1 MPRQKGTIT
10 SSPLSPGDSDS
21 GIQVS
26 PTPVI
31 SQEDSETK
39 NNSNEDIKSVEFPS
53 DHVNLKRIV
62 LNEPILTI
70 KEFLPSPSSKH
81 LSNRNDG
88 ESLYDEGYQ
97 VFPRYNIHPMYI
109 LLLYFVDF

>member
-31 SQEDSETK
+31 SRENSVTK
-39 NNSNEDIKSVEFPS
+39 NNSNEDIKSVELPS
-53 DHVNLKRIV
+53 DHVNSKRLV
-62 LNEPILTI
+62 SNEPTITI
-70 KEFLPSPSSKH
+70 KEFLPSPSSNHK
-81 LSNRNDG
+81 LNRNDG

-97 VFPRYNIHPMYI
+97 VF
-109 LLLYFVDF
+109 

>member
-1 MPRQKGTIT
+1 MPRQKGIIT

-31 SQEDSETK
+31 SRENSETK
-39 NNSNEDIKSVEFPS
+39 NNSHEDIKTVELPS
-53 DHVNLKRIV
+53 DHVNLKRLV
-62 LNEPILTI
+62 SNEPTITI
-70 KEFLPSPSSKH
+70 KEFLPSPSSKNQ
-81 LSNRNDG
+81 LNRNDG

-97 VFPRYNIHPMYI
+97 VFQTYMIHTIYI
-109 LLLYFVDF
+109 LY

>member
-1 MPRQKGTIT
+1 MSRQKGTIT

-31 SQEDSETK
+31 SRENSETK
-39 NNSNEDIKSVEFPS
+39 NNSNEDIKSVELPS
-53 DHVNLKRIV
+53 DHVNLKRLV
-62 LNEPILTI
+62 SNEPTITI

-81 LSNRNDG
+81 QLNQNDG

-97 VFPRYNIHPMYI
+97 VFQTYIIYTIYI
-109 LLLYFVDF
+109 L

>member
-1 MPRQKGTIT
+1 MPRQKGIIT

-31 SQEDSETK
+31 SRENSETK
-39 NNSNEDIKSVEFPS
+39 SNSNEDIKSVELPS
-53 DHVNLKRIV
+53 DPVNLKRLV
-62 LNEPILTI
+62 SNEPTITI

-81 LSNRNDG
+81 QFNQKDG

-97 VFPRYNIHPMYI
+97 VF
-109 LLLYFVDF
+109 